1 MILLVFLLLYIVY
14 HKAYFKKQND
24 FKIIQTTLA
33 NISQD
38 ILLER
43 YPIYIK
49 EKIVTVDDLKKT
61 VFKYDYVSC
70 KYKMSQLHTEEKTVA
85 KYTII
90 HNTYEKNI
98 RIELKNTN
106 DYIDLIIEPYNVVVL
121 PLGWSYKTRER
132 YLLHELYDMMHIF
145 KSIIG

>member
-70 KYKMSQLHTEEKTVA
+70 KYKMMQNIQS
-85 KYTII
+85 YTIRM
-90 HNTYEKNI
+90 K
-98 RIELKNTN
+98 
-106 DYIDLIIEPYNVVVL
+106 
-121 PLGWSYKTRER
+121 KT
-132 YLLHELYDMMHIF
+132 
-145 KSIIG
+145 